1 MKRYRWFV
9 KNSTFLTALN
19 NGEIGVDDICFILDK
34 LRIYTRSNSFTFS
47 NRPIYQGE
55 NTSNVAGIW
64 TASIDGITEISE
76 GTSVK
81 IKIGK
86 LAATTS
92 YNVLNINSLG
102 NLPVWYRYGVP
113 LTKSDTPVQDNAELL
128 LTYRATASSTP
139 IVISGTSYSGG
150 WIVSGDNPKFGGGLK
165 NTSGTIELD
174 FGNVDS
180 ANTTKPVTGKSVR
193 DAIPSTIITS
203 ASVSGT
209 TLTLTPSSG
218 SNVVYSH
225 PTNTATTIT
234 AKNGHALGSITV
246 DGLGHVTSVAD
257 KTLAATDIPNLSW
270 NKITTDKPTTISGY
284 GITDA
289 KIDNG
294 AITLG
299 SNSVGSETASSGGTD
314 VSLVTTGEKYTW
326 NGKQDQVS
334 TLGSTTKP
342 VYTSAAGTFA
352 ECSTY
357 AGGTA
362 VTLNGTSKAADT
374 ASIYA
379 PTDAGTNGQIL
390 KANSSGIP
398 TWSSVTFTQVSGKSY
413 YEMTF

>member
-1 MKRYRWFV
+1 M
-9 KNSTFLTALN
+9 
-19 NGEIGVDDICFILDK
+19 
-34 LRIYTRSNSFTFS
+34 
-47 NRPIYQGE
+47 
-55 NTSNVAGIW
+55 
-64 TASIDGITEISE
+64 
-76 GTSVK
+76 
-81 IKIGK
+81 
-86 LAATTS
+86 
-92 YNVLNINSLG
+92 
-102 NLPVWYRYGVP
+102 
-113 LTKSDTPVQDNAELL
+113 
-128 LTYRATASSTP
+128 
-139 IVISGTSYSGG
+139 
-150 WIVSGDNPKFGGGLK
+150 
-165 NTSGTIELD
+165 
-174 FGNVDS
+174 
-180 ANTTKPVTGKSVR
+180 
-193 DAIPSTIITS
+193 
-203 ASVSGT
+203 
-209 TLTLTPSSG
+209 
-218 SNVVYSH
+218 
-225 PTNTATTIT
+225 
-234 AKNGHALGSITV
+234 
-246 DGLGHVTSVAD
+246 
-257 KTLAATDIPNLSW
+257 AATDIPNLSW

-362 VTLNGTSKAADT
+362 VTLNGTSKAANT

-379 PTDAGTNGQIL
+379 PTAAGTNGQIL

-398 TWSSVTFTQVSGKSY
+398 TWSSDTFTQVSGKSY